1 MRCPKCQR
9 PLEARDG
16 GFSVCCADAA
26 LTWRCCDCAQL
37 SQGFAFAYGRC
48 PHCGGRLVALDG
60 PQREACSSLFRQ
72 LAAGMN
78 DVQMARWLAHR
89 RRANARLDGIR
100 TAFEIELGGRAFYQ
114 RAAAEAADPALA
126 RLFGRFARMEG
137 EHMETLS
144 RRYHV
149 DVPLPSPT
157 FRREV
162 AAIFAEVEDRPQD
175 PDNLF
180 RIAIGLEQRAASFF
194 GERAAHAAADSA
206 EQALYRELAA
216 EELEHASLLASE
228 HERWRSGEPGWF
240 DAGLP
245 GTAVLQPGA
254 VPAASANAAC
264 LLLSAGDPRHDAL
277 RCGSVSLSYGELR
290 KQVARTA
297 AFWRATGIQPG
308 DRVAIK
314 LPDGIDW
321 VTAFLGALWAGA
333 VAVPVNPRVPA
344 AEWHYIL
351 DEAGFKRILADAAD
365 DTPAP
370 WREHIVQVDALRQG
384 TRDIAPVEATAVDP
398 RSPAF
403 WCHSSGTSGKPKAVV
418 HAHTFARHIEQVS
431 RDGLG
436 IHADDRLF
444 ASSKLFFAYP
454 QTNSLWAGL
463 KLGATVIVDPQWPTP
478 ASVAASVAAQR
489 PTVLFSVPSLYRNLL
504 HDGLAPGIAQA
515 GVRLC
520 VSAGEALPPSLR
532 DEWQR
537 QTGLVIVNGY
547 GASETL
553 ILVMLDRGDACGFS
567 PSPGVE
573 IEPLE
578 HVAPGQPSRLR
589 IRAPTLALGY
599 LDRPQAQAEAFR
611 DGAFCPADLFA
622 RDVGAVPGSPGPV
635 TAPGWRFAGR
645 EDSLVK
651 IHGRWVNLVE
661 LEERLTAN
669 SPGLREGAAVLVPDA
684 DGIDAVAFFFAA
696 SDDAAARAGLQ
707 ARADALPPFQRPRWW
722 HAVPT
727 LPRGPTGKLLRRKLR
742 ELHTEM
748 GLAP

>member
-1 MRCPKCQR
+1 MLCPKCQR
-9 PLEARDG
+9 PLEDESAG
-16 GFSVCCADAA
+16 VYICCAGAS
-26 LTWRCCDCAQL
+26 LQWRCSQCAKV
-37 SQGFAFAYGRC
+37 SEGFALPYGRC
-48 PHCGGRLVALDG
+48 PHCGGKLMAL
-60 PQREACSSLFRQ
+60 EA
-72 LAAGMN
+72 
-78 DVQMARWLAHR
+78 R
-89 RRANARLDGIR
+89 RVNSATALDGIR
-100 TAFEIELGGRAFYQ
+100 TAFEVELGGRAFYQ
-114 RAAAEAADPALA
+114 RAAAEAADPALEQV
-126 RLFGRFARMEG
+126 FSRFALMEG

-149 DVPLPSPT
+149 DVPLPSPS

-180 RIAIGLEQRAASFF
+180 RIAIGLEKRAASFF
-194 GERAAHAAADSA
+194 GERATRAPEGSA

-228 HERWRSGEPGWF
+228 QERRRRGKPGWF
-240 DAGLP
+240 DAV
-245 GTAVLQPGA
+245 APGA
-254 VPAASANAAC
+254 APLHPKAAPATTANAAW
-264 LLLSAGDPRHDAL
+264 LLLSAGDPRRDSL
-277 RCGSVSLSYGELR
+277 RCGAVSLSYGELR
-290 KQVARTA
+290 EQVARTA

-308 DRVAIK
+308 DRIAIK

-344 AEWHYIL
+344 AEWQYIL
-351 DEAGFKRILADAAD
+351 DEAGFKRILAEAGD

-370 WREHIVQVDALRQG
+370 WCERIVQVDAFRQG
-384 TRDIAPVEATAVDP
+384 ARASAPVEATAVDP

-418 HAHTFARHIEQVS
+418 HAHTFARRIEQVS
-431 RDGLG
+431 SEGLG

-478 ASVAASVAAQR
+478 ASVAAAVAAQR

-532 DEWQR
+532 DEWRR

-553 ILVMLDRGDACGFS
+553 ILVMLDRGDGTGFA
-567 PSPGVE
+567 PSPGVD
-573 IEPLE
+573 IQPLE
-578 HVAPGQPSRLR
+578 QVAPGQPSRLR

-599 LDRPQAQAEAFR
+599 LDRPQAQAESFR
-611 DGAFCPADLFA
+611 DGEFCPADLFA
-622 RDVGAVPGSPGPV
+622 RDVSAGPPPVDSTSTESRFALPNSRGPV
-635 TAPGWRFAGR
+635 TAAGWRFAGR

-661 LEERLTAN
+661 LEERLTAKT
-669 SPGLREGAAVLVPDA
+669 PGLKEGAAVLVPDA
-684 DGIDAVAFFFAA
+684 DGMDAVAFFFAA
-696 SDDAAARAGLQ
+696 GDDAAVRAALQ

-748 GLAP
+748 GLVA